1 MTISCL
7 KSLSRGLA
15 LISTIVWI
23 ATCDSPLAPM
33 SCGAIPQQTITVGE
47 SASVNG
53 CFNDPNG
60 DELAYRVWTSDDGVV
75 EAVGMHGAVTV
86 TAVGPGSALVTILA
100 TDGSGFVAEQSF
112 TVLVPNRAPFA
123 VGEIANREVVVG
135 DSVTVDV
142 SGYFSEPDGQPLSYS
157 AASDASV
164 ISVAV
169 VDATVSVMPVA
180 KASRTVT
187 LTATDPGGLVA
198 VQSFMVTV
206 PNRAPFAEGSVS
218 EQTVEVGDTA
228 SMDISAY
235 FGDLDGDPL
244 TYAAESSD
252 PVVLAVMVTDDMV
265 SVMAVAKGAA
275 SVRVT
280 ATDNDGLTAV
290 QSFMVTV
297 PNRAPFAEGSV
308 PEQTVEVGDTA
319 SMDISAYFGDL
330 DGDPLTY
337 AAESSDPAVLA
348 VMVTDDMVSVMAV
361 AKGAASVRVTATDT
375 DGLTAT
381 QSFAVTVPNRPALPP
396 NRPPIVTRPPL
407 PQQVAVGETFVTN
420 LAVHFSDPEDDA
432 LTFSA
437 SSSDPETAVVEVK
450 GNTLEVRMLD
460 EGAADI
466 QVTAVDTRGNSVIY
480 EFRISSIPNDPSRR
494 DPPVVIARLP
504 DRTLAP
510 GGTLTADLGN
520 YFHDPDPRDR
530 LSYQATSSNDAVA
543 TATISGSTLHV
554 TAVAAGSAAVTVTAT
569 DPESLEASLSF
580 EVTVE
585 AQGSDNRRPN
595 VTEVIAFQ
603 NIRVQKDWTLDL
615 SGHFSDPDGDALTFT
630 AASSSPA
637 NATAGASGT
646 ELTVTGVAEGTTTI
660 TVTATDGGGLFAKQS
675 FDVTVWSANSAPRP
689 RAPLFNR
696 TLVRG
701 AVFNFHPHFYDDYD
715 GTNLTFSVTSSN
727 PAVATVEE
735 ARQRGLKWFD
745 ITALSEGA
753 ATISVSATDSDGL
766 TTTLSFTVTVGNNA
780 PRVAHRVPATSLP
793 VGQVDT
799 LVGGL
804 VFEDADGGDAL
815 TYRATSS
822 NAAIVSARVWHS
834 GSYIGGDYIEITAKA
849 VGEATVTLSARDL
862 GGLTAEWSYAVTVDD
877 DQPPYVQKEFPS
889 DTVDVLKGDT
899 LSYALADYFEDAVDG
914 DALTYSASS
923 SNRLYVSV
931 EVSDGTLHCVA
942 LLGSGRAPIITVTA
956 ADTNGRTVSQS
967 FRVRDQPRPS
977 G

>member
-23 ATCDSPLAPM
+23 AATCDSPLAPM

-100 TDGSGFVAEQSF
+100 TYGSGFVAEQSF

-466 QVTAVDTRGNSVIY
+466 QVTAIDTRGNSVIY

-615 SGHFSDPDGDALTFT
+615 SGHFSDPGRRRADLHGGEFEPRQRNGRSVGDRVDGNRSRGGDDDDHGHRDGWRRVVRQAEFRCHRVVGPT
-630 AASSSPA
+630 APQGRGRPCLIERWS
-637 NATAGASGT
+637 GARCSIFIPT
-646 ELTVTGVAEGTTTI
+646 SMTTT
-660 TVTATDGGGLFAKQS
+660 TG
-675 FDVTVWSANSAPRP
+675 P
-689 RAPLFNR
+689 
-696 TLVRG
+696 
-701 AVFNFHPHFYDDYD
+701 
-715 GTNLTFSVTSSN
+715 
-727 PAVATVEE
+727 
-735 ARQRGLKWFD
+735 
-745 ITALSEGA
+745 
-753 ATISVSATDSDGL
+753 IS
-766 TTTLSFTVTVGNNA
+766 
-780 PRVAHRVPATSLP
+780 
-793 VGQVDT
+793 
-799 LVGGL
+799 
-804 VFEDADGGDAL
+804 
-815 TYRATSS
+815 
-822 NAAIVSARVWHS
+822 HS
-834 GSYIGGDYIEITAKA
+834 
-849 VGEATVTLSARDL
+849 R
-862 GGLTAEWSYAVTVDD
+862 
-877 DQPPYVQKEFPS
+877 
-889 DTVDVLKGDT
+889 
-899 LSYALADYFEDAVDG
+899 
-914 DALTYSASS
+914 
-923 SNRLYVSV
+923 
-931 EVSDGTLHCVA
+931 
-942 LLGSGRAPIITVTA
+942 
-956 ADTNGRTVSQS
+956 
-967 FRVRDQPRPS
+967 
-977 G
+977 

>member
-75 EAVGMHGAVTV
+75 EAVGMHGTVTV

-180 KASRTVT
+180 KGSRTVT

-235 FGDLDGDPL
+235 FGDLDGDPP

-252 PVVLAVMVTDDMV
+252 PAVLAVMVTDDMV

-308 PEQTVEVGDTA
+308 SEQTVEVGDTA

-330 DGDPLTY
+330 DGDALSY

-348 VMVTDDMVSVMAV
+348 AMVTDDMVSVMAV

-530 LSYQATSSNDAVA
+530 LSYQATSSNDVVA

-675 FDVTVWSANSAPRP
+675 FDVTVWSANSAPGLSG
-689 RAPLFNR
+689 A
-696 TLVRG
+696 LVQSNVGQGRG
-701 AVFNFHPHFYDDYD
+701 VQ
-715 GTNLTFSVTSSN
+715 LSSDKLL
-727 PAVATVEE
+727 PM
-735 ARQRGLKWFD
+735 
-745 ITALSEGA
+745 
-753 ATISVSATDSDGL
+753 
-766 TTTLSFTVTVGNNA
+766 TTTTGPIS
-780 PRVAHRVPATSLP
+780 
-793 VGQVDT
+793 
-799 LVGGL
+799 
-804 VFEDADGGDAL
+804 
-815 TYRATSS
+815 
-822 NAAIVSARVWHS
+822 HS
-834 GSYIGGDYIEITAKA
+834 
-849 VGEATVTLSARDL
+849 R
-862 GGLTAEWSYAVTVDD
+862 
-877 DQPPYVQKEFPS
+877 
-889 DTVDVLKGDT
+889 
-899 LSYALADYFEDAVDG
+899 
-914 DALTYSASS
+914 
-923 SNRLYVSV
+923 
-931 EVSDGTLHCVA
+931 
-942 LLGSGRAPIITVTA
+942 
-956 ADTNGRTVSQS
+956 
-967 FRVRDQPRPS
+967 
-977 G
+977 